1 MKNKYRNI
9 NYKGCTVRLKSYDA
23 DYLKERINECD
34 FISYSNIK
42 EVLQEFIN
50 VAEIKYF
57 DDRHIHDLANV
68 ILKEEIGRNK
78 QTSLDTTTG
87 AYDVSRVLS
96 NSANIFISDGVDTVA
111 GEDVVT
117 VSYGKKKKTRRV
129 DSPSDADILS
139 KNILI
144 KNINRK

>member
-23 DYLKERINECD
+23 DYLKERIDECD
-34 FISYSNIK
+34 FISYNNIK

-50 VAEIKYF
+50 ATEIKYF
-57 DDRHIHDLANV
+57 DDRHIHNLTNT

-87 AYDVSRVLS
+87 AYDDSRVLS
-96 NSANIFISDGVDTVA
+96 NVEIFISDGVDTVA
-111 GEDVVT
+111 GDEVVT
-117 VSYGKKKKTRRV
+117 VSYGKKKKMRRV
-129 DSPSDADILS
+129 DSPSDAAILN

>member
-23 DYLKERINECD
+23 DYLKERIDECD
-34 FISYSNIK
+34 FISYNNIK

-50 VAEIKYF
+50 ATEIKYF
-57 DDRHIHDLANV
+57 DDRHIHNLTNT

-87 AYDVSRVLS
+87 AYDDSRVLS
-96 NSANIFISDGVDTVA
+96 NADIFISDGVDTVA
-111 GEDVVT
+111 GDDVVT
-117 VSYGKKKKTRRV
+117 VSYGKKKKMRRV
-129 DSPSDADILS
+129 DSPSDAAILN

>member
-9 NYKGCTVRLKSYDA
+9 NYKGCTFRLKSYDA
-23 DYLKERINECD
+23 DYLKERIDECD
-34 FISYSNIK
+34 FISYNNIK

-50 VAEIKYF
+50 ATEIKYF
-57 DDRHIHDLANV
+57 DDRHIHNLTNT

-87 AYDVSRVLS
+87 AYDDSRILS
-96 NSANIFISDGVDTVA
+96 NSDIFISDGVDTVA
-111 GEDVVT
+111 GDDVVT
-117 VSYGKKKKTRRV
+117 VSYGKKKKMRRV
-129 DSPSDADILS
+129 DNPSDAAILN